1 MTRAVAFVRS
11 YVFDVLVLAVAVG
24 AVVEFVVKPGDQ
36 QYYPTTTNW
45 FIIPAAVATVLPLLA
60 RRRFPFAAP
69 ATSLV
74 LAGAVSFVEGN
85 FAPFSFSIFLC
96 LVASAFLLGM
106 NSDRREALAGV
117 PLILAVVVAAVH
129 NQPDGS
135 ADDLFFVTIIM
146 LCSWAGGFAL
156 SAKLAEASRAE
167 ARALALREEQ
177 ERLSAEAVQ
186 AERSR
191 IARELHDVV
200 AHHVSVMTVQ
210 AGAVRRLL
218 QPGQAREREA
228 LMSVEETGRKALT
241 EMRRLLGVLKED
253 EEQKHAPLAPQPG
266 VGTLDTLVEQV
277 REAGLPVELTTEGRA
292 VELPPG
298 VDLSAYRI
306 VQEALTNALK
316 HAGPAHAWVTVR
328 YGDDAVELEIAN
340 DGAFDPAENG
350 RGHGLVG
357 MRERVAVYGG
367 KLESGPRPGGGFAVR
382 ARLPIGKETG

>member
-1 MTRAVAFVRS
+1 MRS

-24 AVVEFVVKPGDQ
+24 AVVEFVVKPGDP
-36 QYYPTTTNW
+36 QYFPTTTNW
-45 FIIPAAVATVLPLLA
+45 FMVPAALATVLPLLA

-69 ATSLV
+69 ATTLLLV
-74 LAGAVSFVEGN
+74 GAVSFVEGN
-85 FAPFSFSIFLC
+85 FAPFSFSIFLSGIA
-96 LVASAFLLGM
+96 ASFLLGM
-106 NSDRREALAGV
+106 NADRREALAGI
-117 PLILAVVVAAVH
+117 PLILAVVAVAVR

-135 ADDLFFVTIIM
+135 TDDMVFITIIL
-146 LCSWAGGFAL
+146 LCAWVGGFAL
-156 SAKLAEASRAE
+156 SRKLAQASAAE
-167 ARALALREEQ
+167 ARALALRDEQ
-177 ERLSAEAVQ
+177 ERLAEEAVD

-210 AGAVRRLL
+210 TGAVRRLL
-218 QPGQAREREA
+218 QPDQVRERDA
-228 LMSVEETGRKALT
+228 LVSVEETGRKALT

-253 EEQKHAPLAPQPG
+253 AEAHAPLAPQPG

-277 REAGLPVELTTEGRA
+277 GEAGLPVELKVEGRA

-328 YGDDAVELEIAN
+328 YGEDEVELEIAN

-367 KLESGPRPGGGFAVR
+367 RLESGPRAGGGFAVR